1 MNYMFLPL
9 KMLQKFVQSY
19 AKYSIFAQWKWLL
32 GVIYCCFFEIMAKQ
46 KHYIFNQLTQNFEV
60 LETSKSKKLL
70 RALLITLAVLGIA
83 FLFAVLLFTF
93 FKSPKEKM
101 QARELEYMKLQ
112 YEILNDR
119 LDNMETLL
127 SDMEQRDN
135 DLYRVM
141 FEADPIPSTMRR
153 SAFSNSER
161 YEHLYGYINSNQV
174 VSAARKLDVIA
185 SQLYHQSVSYDT
197 LFNMARNK
205 SDMLAHIPAI
215 FPLKETELKYISS
228 YFGYRPDPIYKIEKF
243 HSGIDFS
250 AQMGTEAYA
259 TGDGVVLDVEKG
271 HWGYGNMVIID
282 HGYGYKT
289 RYAHLQKAVVRKG
302 QHVKRGQLIGFIGNT
317 GKTTGVHLHYE
328 VLKNDVQIDPINF
341 FYNDLTPDE
350 YKQILEQSTL
360 PTQSMD

>member
-1 MNYMFLPL
+1 
-9 KMLQKFVQSY
+9 
-19 AKYSIFAQWKWLL
+19 
-32 GVIYCCFFEIMAKQ
+32 MAKQ

-60 LETSKSKKLL
+60 LETSKSKRLL
-70 RALLITLAVLGIA
+70 RYILISLAVLGNT

-119 LDNMETLL
+119 LDNMEILL

-135 DLYRVM
+135 NLYRVM
-141 FEADPIPSTMRR
+141 FEADPVPSNIRKSGFLTP
-153 SAFSNSER
+153 NR
-161 YEHLYGYINSNQV
+161 YDNLYGYMNSNQV
-174 VSAARKLDVIA
+174 ANTTRKLDIIA

-197 LFNMARNK
+197 LFALARNK

-215 FPLKETELKYISS
+215 FPLKETEIKYISS
-228 YFGYRPDPIYKIEKF
+228 YFGYRPDPIYKIQKF

-250 AQMGTEAYA
+250 AQKGTETYA
-259 TGDGVVLDVEKG
+259 TGDGIVVEVEKG
-271 HWGYGNMVIID
+271 HWGYGNMVTID
-282 HGYGYKT
+282 HGFGYKT
-289 RYAHLQKAVVRKG
+289 RYAHLQKAAVRKG
-302 QHVKRGQLIGFIGNT
+302 QKLKRGQLIGYVGNT

-341 FYNDLTPDE
+341 FFNDLTPDE
-350 YKQILEQSTL
+350 YEQILQQSTL

>member
-1 MNYMFLPL
+1 
-9 KMLQKFVQSY
+9 
-19 AKYSIFAQWKWLL
+19 
-32 GVIYCCFFEIMAKQ
+32 MAKQ
-46 KHYIFNQLTQNFEV
+46 TRYIFNQLPQNFEV
-60 LETSKSKKLL
+60 LETSKSRKVLRFFLILL
-70 RALLITLAVLGIA
+70 ALLGVA

-93 FKSPKEKM
+93 FKSPKEKS

-119 LDNMETLL
+119 LDNIEILL
-127 SDMEQRDN
+127 TDMEQRDN

-141 FEADPIPSTMRR
+141 FEADPIPRSVRR
-153 SAFSNSER
+153 SGFSDADR
-161 YEHLYGYINSNQV
+161 YAGLYGYMNSNQV
-174 VSAARKLDVIA
+174 LNAARKLDVIS

-197 LFNMARNK
+197 LFAMARNK

-215 FPLKETELKYISS
+215 FPLKETEIKYISS

-250 AQMGTEAYA
+250 AQKGTEAYA
-259 TGDGVVLDVEKG
+259 TGDGVVCDVEKG
-271 HWGYGNMVIID
+271 HWGYGNMVTID

-289 RYAHLQKAVVRKG
+289 RYAHLQKAAVRRG
-302 QHVKRGQLIGFIGNT
+302 QQVKRGQLIGFIGNT

-328 VLKNDVQIDPINF
+328 VLKNNAPINPINF
-341 FYNDLTPDE
+341 FYKDLTPDE
-350 YKQILEQSTL
+350 YEQILEQSTL

>member
-1 MNYMFLPL
+1 
-9 KMLQKFVQSY
+9 
-19 AKYSIFAQWKWLL
+19 
-32 GVIYCCFFEIMAKQ
+32 MAKQ
-46 KHYIFNQLTQNFEV
+46 KRYIFNQLTQNFEV
-60 LETSKSKKLL
+60 LETSKSKRLL
-70 RALLITLAVLGIA
+70 RYSLITLALLGVA

-93 FKSPKEKM
+93 FKSPKEKA

-119 LDNMETLL
+119 LDNMEILL

-141 FEADPIPSTMRR
+141 FEADPIPVNKRR
-153 SAFSNSER
+153 SGFLMPNR
-161 YEHLYGYINSNQV
+161 YDNLYGYVNSNQV
-174 VSAARKLDVIA
+174 VSAARKLDIIA
-185 SQLYHQSVSYDT
+185 SQLYHQSVSYDE
-197 LFNMARNK
+197 LFDLARNK

-215 FPLKETELKYISS
+215 FPLKVTEIKYISS

-259 TGDGVVLDVEKG
+259 SGDGVVYDVENG
-271 HWGYGNMVIID
+271 HWGYGNMVTID
-282 HGYGYKT
+282 HGFGYKT
-289 RYAHLQKAVVRKG
+289 RYAHLQKSAVRKG
-302 QHVKRGQLIGFIGNT
+302 QKVKRGQLIGYIGNT

-328 VLKNDVQIDPINF
+328 VLKNGVQIDPINF

-350 YKQILEQSTL
+350 YEQILEQSTL
-360 PTQSMD
+360 PTQTMD

>member
-1 MNYMFLPL
+1 
-9 KMLQKFVQSY
+9 
-19 AKYSIFAQWKWLL
+19 
-32 GVIYCCFFEIMAKQ
+32 MAKQ
-46 KHYIFNQLTQNFEV
+46 KRYIFNQLTQNFEV
-60 LETSKSKKLL
+60 LETSKSRKVLRFFLVLL
-70 RALLITLAVLGIA
+70 ALLGIA

-93 FKSPKEKM
+93 FKSPKEKSL
-101 QARELEYMKLQ
+101 ARELDYMKLQ

-119 LDNMETLL
+119 LDDMEVLL

-141 FEADPIPSTMRR
+141 FETDPIPRSVRR
-153 SAFSNSER
+153 SGFSDADR
-161 YEHLYGYINSNQV
+161 YAGLYGYINSSQV
-174 VSAARKLDVIA
+174 VNAARKLDVIS

-197 LFNMARNK
+197 LFALARNK

-215 FPLKETELKYISS
+215 FPLKETEIKYISS

-250 AQMGTEAYA
+250 AQLGTEAYA
-259 TGDGVVLDVEKG
+259 TGDGVVSDVEKG
-271 HWGYGNMVIID
+271 HWGYGNMVTID

-289 RYAHLQKAVVRKG
+289 RYAHLQKAAVRKG
-302 QHVKRGQLIGFIGNT
+302 QKVKRGQLIGFIGNT

-350 YKQILEQSTL
+350 YEQILEQSTL
-360 PTQSMD
+360 PTQTMD